1 MVVQSEVIVN
11 GSYKC
16 YQIAGT
22 MLPDT
27 IDRQTMGIMN
37 RNAFYSF
44 ALNVLRDSLKM
55 RHDGYKSE
63 LISSLIF
70 MSA

>member
-22 MLPDT
+22 MLPVT

-44 ALNVLRDSLKM
+44 ALNVLRDLLKM

>member
-22 MLPDT
+22 MLPDI

-44 ALNVLRDSLKM
+44 ALNVLRDLLKM
-55 RHDGYKSE
+55 RHDGCKSE